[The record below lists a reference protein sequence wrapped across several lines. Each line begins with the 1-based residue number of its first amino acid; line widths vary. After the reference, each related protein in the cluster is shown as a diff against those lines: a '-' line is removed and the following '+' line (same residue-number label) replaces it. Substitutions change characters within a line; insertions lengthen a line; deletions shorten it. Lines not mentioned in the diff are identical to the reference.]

1 MDPQAPLFRIM
12 DLQQGPFVSCNLE
25 VEAAHPILQGHF
37 PGQPVVPGACIV
49 RAIHEAVEQA
59 TGKRLLMAE
68 ASQVKFLQPFL
79 PQQSDRASL
88 HLTIEPLEGQAWK
101 VSATLGR
108 EELVYTKFRGTFREA

>member
-1 MDPQAPLFRIM
+1 MDPQAPLFRIL
-12 DLQQGPFVSCNLE
+12 DLQKGPLVTCTLE
-25 VEAAHPILQGHF
+25 VEAGHPVLQGHF

-49 RAIHEAVEQA
+49 RVIHDAVEQA

-79 PQQSDRASL
+79 PQLSTRASL
-88 HLTIEPLEGQAWK
+88 QLTIEPVEGQAWK